1 MTKYKYE
8 VYEVEKSN
16 ELVYQ
21 NVTNTDS
28 VNVRNGC
35 DEYTPDLE
43 NKIFKRGPSFGGN
56 SSIPTGTFVCARK
69 YNGTWKVFL
78 SGDSTEEYCFRQ
90 ESDGRKLYRI
100 ETVEKQ
106 GNLTETITAEENA
119 YPTNGIK
126 DGKWYVR
133 KEKIAEIK
141 AKFNN
146 ETLTKAYYK
155 DSQNVVRKLSK
166 AYFKDSNGN
175 IKRLI

>member
-1 MTKYKYE
+1 MAKYKYE
-8 VYEVEKSN
+8 VYKIEKSN

-35 DEYTPDLE
+35 NSYTPDFE
-43 NKIFKRGPSFGGN
+43 NKIFNRGSKFGGM
-56 SSIPTGTFVCARK
+56 SSIPNGYFVCARK

-78 SGDSTEEYCFRQ
+78 SGNSTEEYCFRQ
-90 ESDGRKLYRI
+90 VSGGRKLYRI

-106 GNLTETITAEENA
+106 GNLIETITAEENA
-119 YPTNGIK
+119 YPLDGIK

-133 KEKIAEIK
+133 KEKVAEIK

-155 DSQNVVRKLSK
+155 DSQNVIRKLSK
-166 AYFKDSNGN
+166 AYFKDINGD

>member
-1 MTKYKYE
+1 MAKYKYE

-35 DEYTPDLE
+35 NSYTPDLE
-43 NKIFKRGPSFGGN
+43 NKIFKRGSRFGGM
-56 SSIPTGTFVCARK
+56 SSIPNGYFVCARR

-78 SGDSTEEYCFRQ
+78 SGDYTEEYCFKE
-90 ESDGRKLYRI
+90 ESRGRKLYRI

-106 GNLTETITAEENA
+106 GNFIETIVAEENA
-119 YPTNGIK
+119 YPTNGTK
-126 DGKWYVR
+126 DGKWYIR
-133 KEKIAEIK
+133 REKVAEIK

-155 DSQNVVRKLSK
+155 DSQNVIRKLSK
-166 AYFKDSNGN
+166 AYFKDINGN

>member
-1 MTKYKYE
+1 MAKYKYD

-35 DEYTPDLE
+35 DSYTPDLE
-43 NKIFKRGPSFGGN
+43 NKIFKRGTRFGGV
-56 SSIPTGTFVCARK
+56 SSIPKGYFVCARK
-69 YNGTWKVFL
+69 YNGAWKVFL
-78 SGDSTEEYCFRQ
+78 RGNSTEEYCFKE
-90 ESDGRKLYRI
+90 ESRGRKLYRI

-106 GNLTETITAEENA
+106 GKLTESIVADENA
-119 YPTNGIK
+119 YPQNGIK

-133 KEKIAEIK
+133 KEKVAEIK

>member
-1 MTKYKYE
+1 MAKYRYE
-8 VYEVEKSN
+8 VYKVGKLN

-35 DEYTPDLE
+35 DSYTPDIE
-43 NKIFKRGPSFGGN
+43 NKRFNRGHRFGGLRN
-56 SSIPTGTFVCARK
+56 IPNGYFVCARR
-69 YNGTWKVFL
+69 YRGRWAVFIN
-78 SGDSTEEYCFRQ
+78 GDSTEEYCFKE
-90 ESDGRKLYRI
+90 ESSGRKLYRI

-106 GNLTETITAEENA
+106 GSFIETIVADENA
-119 YPTNGIK
+119 YPTNGTK
-126 DGKWYVR
+126 DGKWYIR
-133 KEKIAEIK
+133 REKIAEIK

-146 ETLTKAYYK
+146 EALTKAYYK

-166 AYFKDSNGN
+166 AYFKDINGN